1 MSIEK
6 FTDENQSAGS
16 VLVRT
21 LESYMEQAKQHTKE
35 TLTNEEI
42 PIEDAYL
49 ESQFRSTNMF
59 QQF

>member
-21 LESYMEQAKQHTKE
+21 LESYMEHAKLANKE
-35 TLTNEEI
+35 TLTTDEI
-42 PIEDAYL
+42 PIGNDYL
-49 ESQFRSTNMF
+49 ESQFTTTNMF
-59 QQF
+59 Q